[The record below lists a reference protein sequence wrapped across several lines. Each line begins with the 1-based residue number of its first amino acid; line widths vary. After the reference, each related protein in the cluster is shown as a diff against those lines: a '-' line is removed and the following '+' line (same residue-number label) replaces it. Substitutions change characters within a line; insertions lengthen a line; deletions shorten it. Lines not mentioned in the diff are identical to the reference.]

1 VIGDLLSFELH
12 SWLIRVAVINISMH
26 QSAYNV
32 LVSRSI
38 VALLMA
44 LVWGLYFLNARFA
57 YRSFSRRKLLQLLL
71 VVGSAAIFCLQVFTM
86 ESLSPEDAYGN
97 HFLFIFAEC
106 GGAMLILFWTLLRER
121 AKARSKPLERN

>member
-1 VIGDLLSFELH
+1 
-12 SWLIRVAVINISMH
+12 MH
-26 QSAYNV
+26 QSACNV

-38 VALLMA
+38 VAILMA

-57 YRSFSRRKLLQLLL
+57 YRSFRGRKLLQLLF

-97 HFLFIFAEC
+97 HFFVFIVAES
-106 GGAMLILFWTLLRER
+106 GGAMVILFSTLLRER
-121 AKARSKPLERN
+121 AKVRSKPLERSESAL

>member
-1 VIGDLLSFELH
+1 
-12 SWLIRVAVINISMH
+12 M
-26 QSAYNV
+26 
-32 LVSRSI
+32 
-38 VALLMA
+38 
-44 LVWGLYFLNARFA
+44 
-57 YRSFSRRKLLQLLL
+57 L

-97 HFLFIFAEC
+97 HFFLFIVAEC